1 MYFLFIFVE
10 SYNGS
15 NNLKIVSSYPS
26 EFVFVKILN
35 DLSLSLLQQAKHNTK
50 VFFLQICKGTIK
62 YPLLIFSFDNAIWL
76 RIDGIC

>member
-35 DLSLSLLQQAKHNTK
+35 DLSLSLLQQAKHSTK
-50 VFFLQICKGTIK
+50 VFLQICKGTIK